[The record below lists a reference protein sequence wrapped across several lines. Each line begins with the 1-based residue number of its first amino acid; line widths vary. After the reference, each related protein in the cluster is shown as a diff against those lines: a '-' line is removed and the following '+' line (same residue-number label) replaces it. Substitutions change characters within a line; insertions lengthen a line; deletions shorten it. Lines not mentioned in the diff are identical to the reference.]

1 MTREGTLNRHK
12 ALKLTLLASALA
24 PVLFASTAL
33 AQDAAPSTTI
43 EEVVVTAQKKTELA
57 SKTPI
62 ALTAY
67 SGESL
72 KAQGVV
78 SISDLQN
85 LAPSVN
91 IGRDGFGV
99 NVNIRGVTTTD
110 TTSKGEQ
117 GIAFNVDG
125 VAIGRPTIQG
135 LSFFD
140 VERVEVLRGPQ
151 GTLYGKSSTGGALN
165 IITNKPKDEFE
176 ASANLEYGNYNTRRA
191 DVVVNVPV
199 NDKLALR
206 AAVNSNKRDGYIYP
220 NDGSAARNDQD
231 DVSARLAALATFNDD
246 TSLLVSTTFGSV
258 RANRPG
264 AVIYNNYLTKSGAA
278 ARSVFGNPF
287 GGKTNEDFHNYN
299 VEFKT
304 AFNGV
309 AFDYLGARHLFSA
322 DDRTSSTNDPLGNY
336 QGPPPAVGTYAWR
349 AVSRRRDHRLA
360 RSADL
365 ERRQW
370 PHRLGGGRQLHQGR
384 HPRERPQL
392 VRPGLQ
398 RHPGRQQQ
406 RHRSAQQHRPHVQ
419 GRVRPG
425 DLPRHRQLQ
434 PDGRRAALVRQGRS
448 PGHLRRRA
456 GAVAGRRRRRLHRA
470 RRLRRRSQQRLPERQ
485 EDHLSPGRRLPGRA
499 RPDGVRLDRLRAT
512 RPAASTTSIPR
523 PAARAPYDP
532 ESLTAY
538 EVGYKGR
545 PMSNL
550 QINTTGFYYDYSKSQ
565 VSSLVNISGNNV
577 IYTRSVPVTIY
588 GLEVET
594 KFKPTPNDSIDL
606 AATFLHSE
614 YKSFYAGIV
623 QNIDWSGYRL
633 DKTPKAALTGAYS
646 HMFELSNGGS
656 VTARVSTKYSSGYL
670 TSDFVNAKQFKQES
684 FTRSDATVTYADAD
698 GRFTLT
704 GFVKNIEN
712 DLQMINAPANYS
724 AAIPNSAAIAISE
737 PRMYGVR
744 IGVRY

>member
-1 MTREGTLNRHK
+1 MNRHK

-24 PVLFASTAL
+24 PVLLASPVV
-33 AQDAAPSTTI
+33 AQDKAPSTTI

-67 SGESL
+67 SGENL

-78 SISDLQN
+78 SVSDLQN

-117 GIAFNVDG
+117 GISFNVDG

-151 GTLYGKSSTGGALN
+151 GTLYGKSSTGGAIN
-165 IITNKPKDEFE
+165 VITNKPKDDFE

-191 DVVVNVPV
+191 DAVVNLPV

-220 NDGSAARNDQD
+220 SDGSAARADQD
-231 DVSARLAALATFNDD
+231 DVSARLSALAKFNDD
-246 TSLLVSTTFGSV
+246 TSLLVSATFGSV
-258 RANRPG
+258 RGTGPG

-278 ARSVFGNPF
+278 ARTVFGNPF

-322 DDRTSSTNDPLGNY
+322 NDRMSSTNDPLGNY

-349 AVSRRRDHRLA
+349 QYRGDITTDSHEARISNADSGRFDWVAGLNYTKEDIDESDHNWSAPVTNPTLAGSSNGIDPLNNTVHTSKGAFAQGTFHLDDRLNLTGGIRRSSDKVDRVGTFAAGPGPWPDTTGGVCTAPEDCVGPQTNGHQSAKKTTYRLA
-360 RSADL
+360 ADYQIAEGQMIFASL
-365 ERRQW
+365 ATGYKA
-370 PHRLGGGRQLHQGR
+370 GGFNDFDPVTHT
-384 HPRERPQL
+384 
-392 VRPGLQ
+392 V
-398 RHPGRQQQ
+398 
-406 RHRSAQQHRPHVQ
+406 
-419 GRVRPG
+419 
-425 DLPRHRQLQ
+425 
-434 PDGRRAALVRQGRS
+434 
-448 PGHLRRRA
+448 
-456 GAVAGRRRRRLHRA
+456 
-470 RRLRRRSQQRLPERQ
+470 
-485 EDHLSPGRRLPGRA
+485 
-499 RPDGVRLDRLRAT
+499 
-512 RPAASTTSIPR
+512 ST
-523 PAARAPYDP
+523 YDP

-588 GLEVET
+588 GLEIET
-594 KFKPTPNDSIDL
+594 KFKPTPNDAIDL

-614 YKSFYAGIV
+614 YKSFYAGIA

-646 HMFELSNGGS
+646 HIFELSNGGS
-656 VTARVSTKYSSGYL
+656 VTARISTKYSTGYL
-670 TSDFVNAKQFKQES
+670 TSDFVNAKQFKQDS
-684 FTRSDATVTYADAD
+684 FTRSDATVTYADAE

-712 DLQMINAPANYS
+712 DLQMINSPANYS
-724 AAIPNSAAIAISE
+724 PALPNSAAIAISE
-737 PRMYGVR
+737 PRMYGLR

>member
-1 MTREGTLNRHK
+1 MTRHL
-12 ALKLTLLASALA
+12 ALKLALLTSAVA
-24 PVLFASTAL
+24 PVFLTAQAY
-33 AQDAAPSTTI
+33 AQEKADTAPTTTI

-67 SGESL
+67 NGDTL

-151 GTLYGKSSTGGALN
+151 GTLYGKSSTGGAIN
-165 IITNKPKDEFE
+165 VITNKPKDHFE
-176 ASANLEYGNYNTRRA
+176 ASANLEFGNFNTRRA
-191 DVVVNVPV
+191 DAVVNIPV
-199 NDKLALR
+199 GEKVALR
-206 AAVNSNKRDGYIYP
+206 AAVNTNKRDGYIIP
-220 NDGSAARNDQD
+220 SDGSTARSDQD
-231 DVSARLAALATFNDD
+231 DVSARLAALFKFNPD

-258 RANRPG
+258 RG
-264 AVIYNNYLTKSGAA
+264 AGPAAAIYNNVITKSGAA
-278 ARSVFGNPF
+278 ARTVLGNPF

-304 AFNGV
+304 AVGGV
-309 AFDYLGARHLFSA
+309 AFDYVGARHLFSA
-322 DDRTSSTNDPLGNY
+322 NDRTSSTNDPLGNY

-349 AVSRRRDHRLA
+349 QYRGDVTTTSHEARLSNADSGRLDWVAGVNYTKEDINESDHNWSAPVTNPTLAGSSNGIDPLNNTVHTSKGAFAQGTFHVTDRFNLTGGIRRSSDKVDRIGTFAAGPGPWKNPQGGVCVAPQDCVGPVTNGHQSAQKTTYRLA
-360 RSADL
+360 ADYQVT
-365 ERRQW
+365 EGQMVFASIATGYKA
-370 PHRLGGGRQLHQGR
+370 GGFNDFD
-384 HPRERPQL
+384 PITKS
-392 VRPGLQ
+392 V
-398 RHPGRQQQ
+398 
-406 RHRSAQQHRPHVQ
+406 
-419 GRVRPG
+419 
-425 DLPRHRQLQ
+425 
-434 PDGRRAALVRQGRS
+434 
-448 PGHLRRRA
+448 
-456 GAVAGRRRRRLHRA
+456 
-470 RRLRRRSQQRLPERQ
+470 
-485 EDHLSPGRRLPGRA
+485 
-499 RPDGVRLDRLRAT
+499 GV
-512 RPAASTTSIPR
+512 
-523 PAARAPYDP
+523 YDP

-545 PMSNL
+545 PLPNL
-550 QINTTGFYYDYSKSQ
+550 QINSTGFYYDYSKSQ

-577 IYTRSVPVTIY
+577 IFTRSVPVTIY

-606 AATFLHSE
+606 AATFMHAE
-614 YKSFYAGIV
+614 YKKFFAGV
-623 QNIDWSGYRL
+623 LQNVDWSGYRL
-633 DKTPKAALTGAYS
+633 DKTPKVALTGGYA
-646 HMFELSNGGS
+646 HVFELANGGS
-656 VTARVSTKYSSGYL
+656 ITARVSTKYSSGY
-670 TSDFVNAKQFKQES
+670 FVSSFTTPQQFKQGS
-684 FTRSDATVTYADAD
+684 FTRSDATVTYSDPD
-698 GRFTLT
+698 GRFTLS

-712 DLQMINAPANYS
+712 DLQLINSPGSYS
-724 AAIPNSAAIAISE
+724 ATLPNAASVAISE

>member
-1 MTREGTLNRHK
+1 LNRHT
-12 ALKLTLLASALA
+12 ALRLTLLASALTPA
-24 PVLFASTAL
+24 LLASPVL
-33 AQDAAPSTTI
+33 AQDKAPSTTI

-78 SISDLQN
+78 SVSDLQN

-151 GTLYGKSSTGGALN
+151 GTLYGKSSTGGAIN
-165 IITNKPKDEFE
+165 VITNKPKDEFE
-176 ASANLEYGNYNTRRA
+176 ASANLEFGNYNTRRA
-191 DVVVNVPV
+191 DAVINVPV

-220 NDGSAARNDQD
+220 NDGSPARNDQD
-231 DVSARLAALATFNDD
+231 DVSARLAALAKFNDD
-246 TSLLVSTTFGSV
+246 TSLLVSATFGSV
-258 RANRPG
+258 RGVGPAN
-264 AVIYNNYLTKSGAA
+264 VIYNNWLTKSGAA
-278 ARSVFGNPF
+278 ARTVFGNPF
-287 GGKTNEDFHNYN
+287 GSAANEDFNNYN

-304 AFNGV
+304 AFSGV
-309 AFDYLGARHLFSA
+309 AFDYLGARHDFSA
-322 DDRTSSTNDPLGNY
+322 NDRTSSTNDPLGNY

-349 AVSRRRDHRLA
+349 QYRGDVTTDSHEARLSNVEPGRVDWVAGVNYTKEDIHESDHNWSAPVTNATLAGSSNGIDPLNNTVHTSKGAFAQATFHATDRFNLTAGVRRSSDKV
-360 RSADL
+360 D
-365 ERRQW
+365 RQGTFAAGPGPW
-370 PHRLGGGRQLHQGR
+370 PDVGGGVCTAPEDCVGGPNNGYQ
-384 HPRERPQL
+384 
-392 VRPGLQ
+392 
-398 RHPGRQQQ
+398 
-406 RHRSAQQHRPHVQ
+406 SAKKTTYRF
-419 GRVRPG
+419 
-425 DLPRHRQLQ
+425 
-434 PDGRRAALVRQGRS
+434 AADYQIS
-448 PGHLRRRA
+448 PGQMVFGSIATGYKA
-456 GAVAGRRRRRLHRA
+456 GGFNDFDP
-470 RRLRRRSQQRLPERQ
+470 ST
-485 EDHLSPGRRLPGRA
+485 G
-499 RPDGVRLDRLRAT
+499 GVGA
-512 RPAASTTSIPR
+512 
-523 PAARAPYDP
+523 YDP

-545 PMSNL
+545 PLSNL

-594 KFKPTPNDSIDL
+594 KFKPTPNDQIDL

-614 YKSFYAGIV
+614 YKSFYAGIA

-646 HMFELSNGGS
+646 HIFELSNGGS
-656 VTARVSTKYSSGYL
+656 VTARVATKYSSGYL
-670 TSDFVNAKQFKQES
+670 TSDFVNAKQFKQDS
-684 FTRSDATVTYADAD
+684 FTRSDAAVTYADAQ
-698 GRFTLT
+698 GRFTLS

-724 AAIPNSAAIAISE
+724 AAIPNAAAIAISE

>member
-1 MTREGTLNRHK
+1 MTREGTLNRHT
-12 ALKLTLLASALA
+12 ALRLALLASALA
-24 PVLFASTAL
+24 PALIASPVMAQDKAST
-33 AQDAAPSTTI
+33 TTI

-67 SGESL
+67 NGDAL

-78 SISDLQN
+78 SVSDLQN

-165 IITNKPKDEFE
+165 VITNKPKDAFE
-176 ASANLEYGNYNTRRA
+176 ASANLEFGNYNTRRA
-191 DVVVNVPV
+191 DAVINVPV

-206 AAVNSNKRDGYIYP
+206 AAVNSNQRDGYIYP

-231 DVSARLAALATFNDD
+231 DISARLAALARFNDE
-246 TSLLVSTTFGSV
+246 TSLLVSATFGSV
-258 RANRPG
+258 RGVGPAS
-264 AVIYNNYLTKSGAA
+264 VIYNNYLTKSGAA
-278 ARSVFGNPF
+278 ARTVYGNPF
-287 GGKTNEDFHNYN
+287 GSATNEDFNNYN

-304 AFNGV
+304 AFGGV
-309 AFDYLGARHLFSA
+309 AFDYLGARHDFSA
-322 DDRTSSTNDPLGNY
+322 NDRTSSTNDPLGNY

-349 AVSRRRDHRLA
+349 QYRGDITTDSHEARISNAESGRVDWVAGVNYTQEDIHESDHNWSAPVSNATLAGSRNGIDPVNNTVHTSKGAFAQATFHATDSLNVTAGVRRSSDEVDRKGTFA
-360 RSADL
+360 AGPGP
-365 ERRQW
+365 W
-370 PHRLGGGRQLHQGR
+370 PDAGGGLCTAPEDCIGGPNNGYQNAKKTTYRFAVDYQ
-384 HPRERPQL
+384 
-392 VRPGLQ
+392 VAPGQ
-398 RHPGRQQQ
+398 MVFG
-406 RHRSAQQHRPHVQ
+406 SIAT
-419 GRVRPG
+419 GYK
-425 DLPRHRQLQ
+425 
-434 PDGRRAALVRQGRS
+434 
-448 PGHLRRRA
+448 A
-456 GAVAGRRRRRLHRA
+456 GGFNDFD
-470 RRLRRRSQQRLPERQ
+470 PTT
-485 EDHLSPGRRLPGRA
+485 G
-499 RPDGVRLDRLRAT
+499 GV
-512 RPAASTTSIPR
+512 
-523 PAARAPYDP
+523 APYDP

-550 QINTTGFYYDYSKSQ
+550 QVNATAFYYDYSKAQ
-565 VSSLVNISGNNV
+565 VSSLVNISGNFV

-588 GLEVET
+588 GLEAEM
-594 KFKPTPNDSIDL
+594 KFKPTANDQIDL

-614 YKSFYAGIV
+614 YESLQAGLL

-646 HMFELSNGGS
+646 HIFELSNGGS
-656 VTARVSTKYSSGYL
+656 VTARVASKYSSGYV
-670 TSDFVNAKQFKQES
+670 TSDFVNAKQFKQGS
-684 FTRSDATVTYADAD
+684 FTRSDATVTYADAE

-704 GFVKNIEN
+704 GFVKNLEN